1 MVTGSRSP
9 NFGLTRSPSRKRFS
23 GGILVTARRSAGR
36 VVSIEVAG
44 HAGFAAHGRDI
55 VCAAASA
62 LVHSAAHGIT
72 AHCGARA
79 SVVDEPGGDYRLDV
93 ARGGNPRAQ
102 AVLESA
108 LSGLRAIANSYP
120 RHMRVRILTGN
131 ATAAPKR
138 RRPIRGARK

>member
-1 MVTGSRSP
+1 
-9 NFGLTRSPSRKRFS
+9 
-23 GGILVTARRSAGR
+23 
-36 VVSIEVAG
+36 VAG
-44 HAGFAAHGRDI
+44 HAGFAPHGRDI

-62 LVHSAAHGIT
+62 LVQSAAHGIT

-79 SVVDEPGGDYRLDV
+79 TVVDRPGGDYRLDV
-93 ARGGNPRAQ
+93 PRGGNARAQ

-120 RHMRVRILTGN
+120 RHMRVRVRAGN

-138 RRPIRGARK
+138 SRPIRGARK

>member
-1 MVTGSRSP
+1 M
-9 NFGLTRSPSRKRFS
+9 TRSPSRKLYP
-23 GGILVTARRSAGR
+23 GGLTVTARRSAGR
-36 VVSIEVAG
+36 VVSIGVAG
-44 HAGFAAHGRDI
+44 HAGFAPHGRDI

-62 LVHSAAHGIT
+62 LVHSAAHGIA

-79 SVVDEPGGDYRLDV
+79 TVVDEPGGDYRLDV
-93 ARGGNPRAQ
+93 PRGGNARAQ

-108 LSGLRAIANSYP
+108 LSGLRAIATSYP
-120 RHMRVRILTGN
+120 RYMRVRVLAGN